1 MIRDIIDS
9 LMAGMLLSQLPVWQL
24 SGMMDKVTL
33 IVSLAVLVFMV
44 IMKLKNEP
52 QGWHP

>member
-24 SGMMDKVTL
+24 SGAVDRITL
-33 IVSLAVLVFMV
+33 VASLATLVFMV
-44 IMKLKNEP
+44 IMGARHEP
-52 QGWHP
+52 QD